1 MIRARSDTARQS
13 GIRFWLI
20 AGWISALL
28 LPWRGIEHDHPLVF
42 LWSDLLGGFTG
53 IWFWPLSAI
62 AIAAVA
68 TYAAL
73 RRQNTPL
80 IAAAIAGLLRI
91 GVEAFL
97 LHDRSWAPALAG
109 GGSGWPSLGWGAALY
124 TITMAALLAYGLAR
138 RGWMKGDAFTLASL
152 FIVCGSILVFVGYPV
167 LCILLSAFQDDAG
180 RTDLGLFARK
190 ITDDSIWSLACLTGG
205 RNCGVAW
212 NSLALAVVVG
222 LLSTLLGLAFAL
234 LATRTRFPFP
244 RLLKVV
250 SVLPII
256 TPPFVIGLAL
266 ILIFGRPAW

>member
-1 MIRARSDTARQS
+1 
-13 GIRFWLI
+13 
-20 AGWISALL
+20 
-28 LPWRGIEHDHPLVF
+28 
-42 LWSDLLGGFTG
+42 
-53 IWFWPLSAI
+53 
-62 AIAAVA
+62 
-68 TYAAL
+68 
-73 RRQNTPL
+73 
-80 IAAAIAGLLRI
+80 
-91 GVEAFL
+91 
-97 LHDRSWAPALAG
+97 
-109 GGSGWPSLGWGAALY
+109 
-124 TITMAALLAYGLAR
+124 MAALLAYGLAR

-266 ILIFGRPAW
+266 ILIFGRAGMVMTVLHDGFDLPRSRWVYGMTGLTIAQLLALYGRSPISSSPVSCKASAPASRKPPRPCAATAGALSSK